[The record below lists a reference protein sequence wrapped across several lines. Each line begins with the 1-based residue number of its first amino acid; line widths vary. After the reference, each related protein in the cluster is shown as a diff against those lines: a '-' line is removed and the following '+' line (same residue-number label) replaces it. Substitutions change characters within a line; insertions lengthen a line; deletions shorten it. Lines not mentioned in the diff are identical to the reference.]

1 MLKLC
6 DFMFIDFM
14 FMFSVGWA
22 AELRFRG
29 RAEGAYCLGLEGGIS
44 RTEPQSAHDSQ
55 EGRQCQIYWS
65 DRTGTDG
72 KLAGIAASTKPLK
85 GHNLKK
91 SCLILK

>member
-29 RAEGAYCLGLEGGIS
+29 RARCAYCLGFRGGGRIS
-44 RTEPQSAHDSQ
+44 RTEPQSARQ
-55 EGRQCQIYWS
+55 QRGR
-65 DRTGTDG
+65 GTAIPDV
-72 KLAGIAASTKPLK
+72 PE
-85 GHNLKK
+85 
-91 SCLILK
+91 

>member
-55 EGRQCQIYWS
+55 EEGERQYQMYQS
-65 DRTGTDG
+65 DRKGTRGD
-72 KLAGIAASTKPLK
+72 SRE
-85 GHNLKK
+85 H
-91 SCLILK
+91 